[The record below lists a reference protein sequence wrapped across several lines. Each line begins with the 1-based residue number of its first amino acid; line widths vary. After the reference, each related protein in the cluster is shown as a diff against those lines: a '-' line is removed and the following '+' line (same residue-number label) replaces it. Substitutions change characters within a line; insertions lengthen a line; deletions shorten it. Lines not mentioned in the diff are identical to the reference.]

1 MKSHLPARFIASILL
16 AIALA
21 QPASQALAGSS
32 LDVQLFGAIKQ
43 LSYVQD
49 SDKVVRL
56 DDDADEGTISFNLFL
71 DLADGGAITSA
82 TVGTPG
88 STNIVLLN
96 EDSEEYQFSYEAEH
110 LLDLNQQH
118 PNGTY
123 TFTIVTVN
131 NGTITAPLSLTGG
144 TFPSVPR
151 VSNFTAAQSINAA
164 ANFTLTWDAFTGGT
178 ASDYIEVSIEEEGS
192 NDEIFHSDPPGV
204 GLNGTSTS
212 VLIPA
217 GTLTAGKRY
226 HAQIMF
232 AKIVH
237 NQNYSGATGLAA
249 YTKRTSLYIATT
261 GTVTDTQAPNMYTS
275 RPFNNENGV
284 PVKSVIRFDFSEP
297 MNDTVPGN
305 ISINWTGTGLTP
317 ANFTY
322 TWSHDDRSL
331 FAVYTGSLPTS
342 TQIGWT
348 LNPIGGGTTMRDKAG
363 NALPQSSGNF
373 TTSSSPATSDP
384 DVREITV
391 LKAQSFVQTSGGVTA
406 QDNYEFEVFGD
417 LNIMNGVLN
426 GSVTIPTPSLD
437 LVRPENDFYGDTFD
451 YEAEHASK
459 TDLDRFFPNGTYTIS
474 LNTAHNGT
482 KNISLN
488 FPADNYPNTPTLQ
501 NFSTLAAVNH
511 TQPLTLTWDAFSGAN
526 SSDSFF
532 IEVIITNGSDE
543 DVYSS
548 SEGPGTLN
556 GTSTQFVIPANTLSP
571 GRKYECELVFA
582 RIVASDSATYSGA
595 KFAAAFAKVTKFEIQ
610 TTGSPIRPTL
620 SLFPGTN
627 PAQVDVIGDKHV
639 AYVLEAT
646 QDFQSWVPVFFPQ
659 RTFQNTS
666 VTLFDDDSSFFSRR
680 FYRVKE
686 VNDDNFQLPIS
697 LQGTVRNSS
706 NSNPIAGATVSTTLS
721 GATAVT
727 DGNGKFFLQTDVTS
741 SSFNMNY
748 GVTVN
753 KTGFNTYS
761 QNSNWGD
768 RPRNLNISLNP
779 Q

>member
-1 MKSHLPARFIASILL
+1 MKTFLPARFIVLILL
-16 AIALA
+16 ALAFA
-21 QPASQALAGSS
+21 QPAPQAWAGA
-32 LDVQLFGAIKQ
+32 LDVQLFGVIKQ

-56 DDDADEGTISFNLFL
+56 DEDADEGTISFDLFL
-71 DLADGGAITSA
+71 DLADGGSITSA

-96 EDSEEYQFSYEAEH
+96 EESEEYQFSYEADH

-123 TFTIVTVN
+123 TFSIVTVN

-151 VSNFTAAQSINAA
+151 VSNFTAAQSINAS

-178 ASDYIEVSIEEEGS
+178 ASDFIEVYIEEEGG
-192 NDEIFHSDPPGV
+192 NFNEVFHSGPPGAG

-232 AKIVH
+232 AKVVH
-237 NQNYSGATGLAA
+237 NQNYSGSTGIAA
-249 YTKRTSLYIATT
+249 YTKRTSLYMATT
-261 GTVTDTQAPNMYTS
+261 GTVTDTQAPILYAS
-275 RPFNNENGV
+275 RPFNFEQFV
-284 PVKSVIRFDFSEP
+284 PVKSVIRFDFNEP
-297 MNDTVPGN
+297 MQQVV
-305 ISINWTGTGLTP
+305 SINWTGTGLTP

-331 FAVYTGSLPTS
+331 FAVYTGSLPAS

-348 LNPIGGGTTMRDKAG
+348 LNPIGGGSTMRDKANNTLSLRTG
-363 NALPQSSGNF
+363 SF
-373 TTSSSPATSDP
+373 TTSGDPATSDP
-384 DVREITV
+384 DVDEIFL
-391 LKAQSFVQTSGGVTA
+391 LKVQSFVQTSGGVTA
-406 QDNYEFEVFGD
+406 QDDYEFEIFGD

-426 GSVTIPTPSLD
+426 GTVTIPTPSLD
-437 LVRPENDFYGDTFD
+437 IVRPENDFYGATFD
-451 YEAEHASK
+451 YDAEHASK

-488 FPADNYPNTPTLQ
+488 FPADNYPNDPTLQ
-501 NFSTLAAVNH
+501 NFGTLAAVNH
-511 TQPLTLTWDAFSGAN
+511 AQPLTLNWGAFSGADN
-526 SSDSFF
+526 SESYF

-548 SEGPGTLN
+548 SDGPGALT
-556 GTSTQFVIPANTLSP
+556 GTSTQLVIPANTLSP

-582 RIVASDSATYSGA
+582 RIVASDATTYTGA

-610 TTGSPIRPTL
+610 TTGTPIRPTL
-620 SLFPGTN
+620 SLFPGTS
-627 PAQVDVIGDKHV
+627 PAQVDVTGDKYV
-639 AYVLEAT
+639 RYVLEAT
-646 QDFQSWVPVFFPQ
+646 QDFQSWFPVQYPQ
-659 RTFQNTS
+659 NTFQNTS
-666 VTLFDDDSSFFSRR
+666 ITLFDDDSSYFSRR

-686 VNDDNFQLPIS
+686 VTDDNFQLPIS
-697 LQGTVRNSS
+697 LQGYVRNSS

-727 DGNGKFFLQTDVTS
+727 DSNGMFFLQTDVTS

-748 GVTVN
+748 GITVN
-753 KTGFNTYS
+753 KTGFNTHS

-768 RPRNLNISLNP
+768 RPRNLNIFLNP